1 MTLKMKQLKTL
12 LLVTAL
18 CIGTVSFTQAQSKIA
33 HINMNELV
41 SSMPEMK
48 AAQTEIE
55 TLSKQYQTELQSLG
69 TELQKKSE
77 QYQAEAATKTQEE
90 NAKREQELMTMEQNA
105 MQFRAKAQ
113 QDIQEKQEALIKPIA
128 DKARAAVL
136 KIGKAQGFEYVLDS
150 GVGVTIIA
158 EGKDLLN
165 DVKKEL
171 GI

>member
-1 MTLKMKQLKTL
+1 MKQFKTL
-12 LLVTAL
+12 VLATVL

-33 HINMNELV
+33 HIHMNELITA
-41 SSMPEMK
+41 MPEMR
-48 AAQTEIE
+48 AAQTELE
-55 TLSKQYQTELQSLG
+55 ALQKTYTTDLQNMG

-77 QYQAEAATKTQEE
+77 QYNAEAATKTPEE

-105 MQFRAKAQ
+105 MQFRSKAQ
-113 QDIQEKQEALIKPIA
+113 QDIQEKQEELLKPIA

-150 GVGVTIIA
+150 GLGVTIIA

-171 GI
+171 GL

>member
-1 MTLKMKQLKTL
+1 MKQLKTL

-33 HINMNELV
+33 HINMNELI
-41 SSMPEMK
+41 SAMPEMK
-48 AAQTEIE
+48 AAQTELE
-55 TLSKQYQTELQSLG
+55 ALQKTYTTDLQNMG

-77 QYQAEAATKTQEE
+77 QYNAEAATKTPEE
-90 NAKREQELMTMEQNA
+90 NNKRGEELQTMEQNA

-113 QDIQEKQEALIKPIA
+113 QDIQEKQEALIKPIS

-150 GVGVTIIA
+150 GVGVTIVA
-158 EGKDLLN
+158 DGKDLLN